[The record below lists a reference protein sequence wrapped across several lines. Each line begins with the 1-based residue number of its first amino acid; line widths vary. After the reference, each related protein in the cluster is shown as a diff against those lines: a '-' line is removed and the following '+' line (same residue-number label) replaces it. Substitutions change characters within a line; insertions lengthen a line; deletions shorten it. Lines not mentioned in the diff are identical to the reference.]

1 MRDLNAQSEGYR
13 CRMQEGDVEEG
24 EWFYW
29 IMRTAGPHPNR
40 EPSKDGVRSKEVGID
55 GKSLTTD
62 KVSITR

>member
-1 MRDLNAQSEGYR
+1 M
-13 CRMQEGDVEEG
+13 EEG